1 MYRLYQRVLERYKA
15 RETAPGAGLYRRSVE
30 GVIHITVL
38 GLMKWQGMQFPPK
51 AVGGW
56 WWIWRF
62 RFELLMRW
70 FEWESVQR
78 VLPIVRPGMTVIDV
92 GAHIGYYTRIL
103 SELVGPTGQVLAFE
117 PDPENYAVLQRNLAA
132 PRYRNVVLF
141 NFAVA
146 DRDEMRPFYIS
157 PGNSNHSLVPGY
169 TEAQS
174 VFEVRCVTL
183 DSVLAERGIE
193 KVDFVKSDTEG
204 GEPLVLAG
212 LARTI
217 ASSPQLAMLVEFNPA
232 ALRCGKTDPEQFLE
246 GLREVGFEIER
257 IPPDPATKEVY
268 SNILCRKNATADG
281 TRRVGRT

>member
-1 MYRLYQRVLERYKA
+1 LD
-15 RETAPGAGLYRRSVE
+15 LYRRSVE
-30 GVIHITVL
+30 GLIHTITL
-38 GLMKWQGMQFPPK
+38 GLMKWHGMQFPPK

-78 VLPIVRPGMTVIDV
+78 VVPIVRPGMTVVDI

-117 PDPENYAVLQRNLAA
+117 PDTENFAVLRRNLSAR
-132 PRYRNVVLF
+132 RYRNVTLF
-141 NFAVA
+141 NCAVA
-146 DRDEMRPFYIS
+146 DRDEVRPFYIS

-174 VFEVRCVTL
+174 ISSVRCVTL

-193 KVDFVKSDTEG
+193 KLDFVKSDTEG

-217 ASSPQLAMLVEFNPA
+217 ASSPQLSMLVEFNPV
-232 ALRCGKTDPEQFLE
+232 ALRCGKTDPEQFLKS
-246 GLREVGFEIER
+246 LRELGFEIEMIR
-257 IPPDPATKEVY
+257 ADPATKEIY
-268 SNILCRKNATADG
+268 SNILCLKTSPAEEGPSAV
-281 TRRVGRT
+281 RV